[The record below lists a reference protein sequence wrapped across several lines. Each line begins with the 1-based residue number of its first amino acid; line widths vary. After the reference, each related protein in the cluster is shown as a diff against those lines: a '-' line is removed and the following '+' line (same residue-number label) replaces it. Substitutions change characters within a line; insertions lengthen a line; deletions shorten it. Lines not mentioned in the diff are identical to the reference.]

1 MLSWNELIL
10 LDERDMKILDE
21 RDIVKY
27 SRGYSRFK
35 YYSVGLLYLI
45 ISGWVIHRL
54 HINPCY
60 YNVIVLKSH
69 FTNVYD

>member
-10 LDERDMKILDE
+10 LDERD
-21 RDIVKY
+21 IVEY
-27 SRGYSRFK
+27 SRVYSRSK
-35 YYSVGLLYLI
+35 YYNVGLLYLI
-45 ISGWVIHRL
+45 ISGWVVHRL
-54 HINPCY
+54 HINPRY